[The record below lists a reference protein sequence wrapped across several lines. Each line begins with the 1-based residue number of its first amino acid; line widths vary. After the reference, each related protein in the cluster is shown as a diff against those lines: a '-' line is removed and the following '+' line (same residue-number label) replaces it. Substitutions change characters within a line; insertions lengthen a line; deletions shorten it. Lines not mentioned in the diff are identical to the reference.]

1 MAKQTINIGATPN
14 DGTGTPLRTSF
25 DYTNQNFT
33 ELYTA
38 LGGGVGLPGSTTQ
51 VIFNDGGTNLAGDAG
66 LTYDKTT
73 DALTVVGALSGSK
86 LTVTGGT
93 IPANGV
99 YLPAANTL
107 EFSANSLAQY
117 RIAPLG
123 VFSWYDGAGG
133 TRMTLNSTGLGIG
146 AAPSQAF
153 TLFGKALIA
162 SANPD
167 VDALKLTAN
176 TGTNAVAINFSNT
189 GGQYYFG
196 VDNSVGGR
204 FLGFPY
210 SLNVNTAGAYPIVL
224 STSNVARLV
233 IDSTG
238 NALVGV
244 SSANANG
251 GVLQLKSG
259 ITFPATQVAATDVNT
274 LDDYE
279 EGTFVPTIVGGTIAG
294 VGVYTGQKG
303 IYTKIGN
310 LVTFQIIIG
319 WTAHTGTGD
328 MTVSGLPFTSNS
340 TSGQWHSVA
349 IGQNNGIALTASNI
363 LTAVIVNSS
372 TSIAFQQYPSGG
384 GGSSS
389 VPIDGTATV
398 VLGGSYMV

>member
-1 MAKQTINIGATPN
+1 MAKQTINIGAAPN

-107 EFSANSLAQY
+107 EFAANSLAQY

-133 TRMTLNSTGLGIG
+133 TRMTLNSTGLGVG
-146 AAPSQAF
+146 AVPTAAF
-153 TLFGKALIA
+153 TLFGKALIS

-167 VDALKLTAN
+167 VNALQLIAN
-176 TGTNAVAINFSNT
+176 TGTNAVGVNFSNT
-189 GGQYYFG
+189 GGQYYIG

-204 FLGFPY
+204 YFGFPY
-210 SLNVNTAGAYPIVL
+210 SLNLSIGGLYPIVL
-224 STSNVARLV
+224 ATNNTARLI

-238 NALVGV
+238 NTLIGV

-259 ITFPATQVAATDVNT
+259 ITFPSTQVASTDVNT

-279 EGTFVPTIVGGTIAG
+279 EGTFTPTIVGGTTAG
-294 VGVYTGQKG
+294 VGTYVVQSGN
-303 IYTKIGN
+303 YTKVGN
-310 LVTFQIIIG
+310 LVTFRLYVA
-319 WTAHTGTGD
+319 TSAHTGTGA
-328 MTVSGLPFTSNS
+328 MLISSLPFTSNG
-340 TSGQWHSVA
+340 TGNQLYSVSITNLGGLTLTA
-349 IGQNNGIALTASNI
+349 LNVAQAYINNG
-363 LTAVIVNSS
+363 VNYISVS
-372 TSIAFQQYPSGG
+372 QYATGG
-384 GGSSS
+384 GASAA
-389 VPIDGTATV
+389 VPICPAPYIV
-398 VLGGSYMV
+398 VTGSYMV